1 MAACRSCSAFR
12 AVWKILNVS
21 RTRSKADDARTM
33 ASPLRRPSAP
43 RSFRHTPS
51 KSRPLHSR
59 TCDDES
65 ARTSRSWVRA
75 LGSAASVGAAE
86 GPDSAI
92 VLERR
97 ALNSTSHEACT
108 NK

>member
-1 MAACRSCSAFR
+1 M
-12 AVWKILNVS
+12 LNVS

-51 KSRPLHSR
+51 RSRPLRSS

-65 ARTSRSWVRA
+65 DRTSRNWARV

-86 GPDSAI
+86 GPDSAV

-97 ALNSTSHEACT
+97 ALNSTSHEACA
-108 NK
+108 NRQG